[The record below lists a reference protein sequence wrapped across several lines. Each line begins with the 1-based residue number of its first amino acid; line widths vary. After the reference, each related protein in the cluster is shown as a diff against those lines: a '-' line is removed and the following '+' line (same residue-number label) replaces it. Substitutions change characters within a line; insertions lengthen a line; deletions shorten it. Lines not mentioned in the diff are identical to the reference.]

1 MLLLFKAHWSR
12 GRDIARKVPGARHE
26 VSMTYDCAA
35 AVGAS
40 DTHRVNAVG
49 YRCAPQVTAIRG
61 PSELTHVEIS
71 D

>member
-1 MLLLFKAHWSR
+1 MLLLFKAHWFG
-12 GRDIARKVPGARHE
+12 GRDTARKVPGARHE

-61 PSELTHVEIS
+61 PSRTNAPR